1 MSEEQREELD
11 VVEEVQ
17 GVIVVEETAALPA
30 RRSARQIVAA
40 HGALAATGFVAGAAT
55 AVVVAHRRARKT
67 SQRTS
72 RLARAAGG
80 NGNGSALDVAS
91 TRSFLVD
98 VHLLNRRP

>member
-1 MSEEQREELD
+1 MSEQPGEELE
-11 VVEEVQ
+11 VVEEVE
-17 GVIVVEETAALPA
+17 GVIVSAATPLPE
-30 RRSARQIVAA
+30 RRTARQLVAA

-67 SQRTS
+67 AQRSS
-72 RLARAAGG
+72 RLTRNG
-80 NGNGSALDVAS
+80 NGNGSALDVAG